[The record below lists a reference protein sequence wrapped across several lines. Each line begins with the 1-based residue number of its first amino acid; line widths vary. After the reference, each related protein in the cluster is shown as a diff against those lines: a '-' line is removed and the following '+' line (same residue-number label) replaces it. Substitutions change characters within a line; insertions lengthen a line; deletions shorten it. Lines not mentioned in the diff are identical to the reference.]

1 MDKIESLLKEKYENL
16 NLSRMNRIVLFKHYC
31 TFGSYDSIFSDPGS
45 SFTSDVVVNHLN
57 QWIGVP
63 HKISVIGRHE
73 SNGTEHVNALFLGH
87 LRRLV
92 HDERF
97 TQKWASD
104 TVLPLINHA
113 LATLPNSELGGLS
126 PAELKFGTH
135 DFQRF
140 NLPLPL
146 SPGDNYSDLLKQL
159 YTNLATVRSITNS
172 FQINLR
178 TQRQAPIQL
187 HTQNIY
193 QLDDLILWNPK
204 ERKRSFRISELA
216 PNM

>member
-1 MDKIESLLKEKYENL
+1 MEKIESLLIEKYENL

-31 TFGSYDSIFSDPGS
+31 TFGSYCDSIDSDPGS
-45 SFTSDVVVNHLN
+45 SFTSDVVNHLN

-113 LATLPNSELGGLS
+113 LATLPNGELGGLS

-146 SPGDNYSDLLKQL
+146 SPGDKYSDLLKQL
-159 YTNLATVRSITNS
+159 NTNLATVRSITNS
-172 FQINLR
+172 FINLR
-178 TQRQAPIQL
+178 TQRQAPTQL

-204 ERKRSFRISELA
+204 ERKRSFCISELA